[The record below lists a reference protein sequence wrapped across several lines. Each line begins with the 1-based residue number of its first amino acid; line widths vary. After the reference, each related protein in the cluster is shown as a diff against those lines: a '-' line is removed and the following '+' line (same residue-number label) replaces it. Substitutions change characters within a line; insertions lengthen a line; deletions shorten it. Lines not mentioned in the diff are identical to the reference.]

1 MITDRFLRNIW
12 AINGVIFLGFFIL
25 LFIAAA
31 IAFVSESDWFRDN
44 PDEIIVGEKLEEAKE
59 KGLALQG
66 IEYGSPARIYGSDHY
81 LLTVSP
87 KTYETPKEF
96 TMDLSSKK
104 VLYGEAG
111 LSVINV
117 IFLDSHLNVTNT
129 LTDKKIFISEI
140 HYPSRDFEYYSDTV
154 QRHISYKISTA
165 DTNNDESINALDD
178 EDLYISDLDGKN
190 LRQITKGVNVVE
202 YSFENRNQILIQYTK
217 RNEEPEEHKRAFFA
231 IYSIKENKL
240 EDLTS
245 LENALD
251 NVERILAK

>member
-25 LFIAAA
+25 LFILAA
-31 IAFVSESDWFRDN
+31 IVFVKESGWWRNN
-44 PDEIIVGEKLEEAKE
+44 PDEIIVGEKLEEARE

-66 IEYGSPARIYGSDHY
+66 IEYGSPVHIHGSDHY

-96 TMDLSSKK
+96 TMDLSSKN
-104 VLYGEAG
+104 VIYGGAG

-117 IFLDSHLNVTNT
+117 VFLDSHLNVTNI
-129 LTDKKIFISEI
+129 LTDKKIFITEI
-140 HYPSRDFEYYSDTV
+140 HYPSHEFEYYSDTV
-154 QRHISYKISTA
+154 QRNISYKIATA
-165 DTNNDESINALDD
+165 DTNNDGSINSVDD
-178 EDLYISDLDGKN
+178 EDLFISDLDGKN
-190 LRQITKGVNVVE
+190 LRQITKDVNLVE
-202 YSFENRNQILIQYTK
+202 YSFENRDQILIQYTK
-217 RNEEPEEHKRAFFA
+217 RNDEPEEHKRAFFA

-251 NVERILAK
+251 NIERILAK